1 MDTGEQDIVE
11 LIDRADELFRALP
24 GVTEQAL
31 ALWEQGLE
39 RLSGALW
46 LYEKTVKEE

>member
-24 GVTEQAL
+24 GVTDQAR
-31 ALWEQGLE
+31 AMWEQGLE

-46 LYEKTVKEE
+46 LYEKTVNEE